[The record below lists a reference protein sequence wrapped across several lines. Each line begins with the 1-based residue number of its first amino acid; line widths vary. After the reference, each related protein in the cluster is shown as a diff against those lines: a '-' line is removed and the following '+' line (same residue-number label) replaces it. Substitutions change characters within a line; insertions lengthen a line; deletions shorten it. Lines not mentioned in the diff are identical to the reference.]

1 MHMSHDY
8 ASPALS
14 GPIVVKYG
22 GNAMGRSEDADPV
35 LLEIAALHAAGVK
48 IVLVHGGGP
57 EIDRQLS
64 VRGILSE
71 RVDGLR
77 VTDAAILETTES
89 VLCGTLNKRL
99 VRACL
104 ALGMPAV
111 GISGQDA
118 GMLRSHVVTST
129 SGQMLGFVGGVPAC
143 DPAVIIA
150 LLSAGYLPIIAP
162 LALDVATLSAL
173 NVNADSAAAAIAGA
187 LSAQAFILI
196 SNVTR
201 VLADPDD
208 AASGISALSCDDA
221 QVFLASDACRSSMK
235 PKIEAAITAVRR
247 GVDAAYICAAAPNAI
262 HRAISGDATI
272 IREEAT
278 LRDAHFVRSSG

>member
-1 MHMSHDY
+1 
-8 ASPALS
+8 
-14 GPIVVKYG
+14 
-22 GNAMGRSEDADPV
+22 MGAFEEPDPV
-35 LLEIAALHAAGVK
+35 LLEIAALHASGLK

-57 EIDRQLS
+57 EIDQQLS
-64 VRGILSE
+64 ERGIVSE

-118 GMLRSHVVTST
+118 GMLRSHRVSSA
-129 SGQMLGFVGGVPAC
+129 SGQMLGFVGGIPSC

-150 LLSAGYLPIIAP
+150 LLSAGYLPVIAP
-162 LALDVATLSAL
+162 LALDVATSSAL

-196 SNVTR
+196 SNVNR

-221 QVFLASDACRSSMK
+221 QVFFASDACRSSMK
-235 PKIEAAITAVRR
+235 PKIEAAITAVQR
-247 GVDAAYICAAAPNAI
+247 GVGAAYICAAAPNAI
-262 HRAISGDATI
+262 RRAISGDATV
-272 IREEAT
+272 IREA
-278 LRDAHFVRSSG
+278 